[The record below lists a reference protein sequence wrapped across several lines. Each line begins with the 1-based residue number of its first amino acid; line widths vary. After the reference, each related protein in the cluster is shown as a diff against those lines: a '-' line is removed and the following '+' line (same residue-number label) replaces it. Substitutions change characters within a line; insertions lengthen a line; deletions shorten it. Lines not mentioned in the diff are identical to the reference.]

1 MRLPVD
7 PGASPPS
14 GDEVGGTKDTRR
26 GPITGRDVA
35 MVTVAVVLTLGVA
48 TYLHSEFGKIRSEIN
63 EVRIAVHEN
72 ARKLAVVETQVVG
85 LRRDVEGLKVEVTS
99 LKKHAAIDDGLRGNI
114 LSMAEIAP

>member
-1 MRLPVD
+1 
-7 PGASPPS
+7 
-14 GDEVGGTKDTRR
+14 
-26 GPITGRDVA
+26 